1 MPTSA
6 VALALCQPPLH
17 HLSASRGSRT
27 PDRVQMPLM
36 CLSCPDPWG
45 STSSSLKNA
54 KDCGRCQAVDVSQRC
69 VPPPAPSR
77 RTLCWGFGGNPLV
90 GQFRANSTGN
100 DRLERQAGTAIRPF
114 SRRSQLCLR
123 LTSQQHH
130 VFLDSFFRQHLLT
143 LAVVELKFYR

>member
-69 VPPPAPSR
+69 PPP
-77 RTLCWGFGGNPLV
+77 RTLPPHTLLGLWGEPAGGAV
-90 GQFRANSTGN
+90 QSQF
-100 DRLERQAGTAIRPF
+100 DRERQAGTTGWHGDSSVFPSLPVVSAANIAT
-114 SRRSQLCLR
+114 
-123 LTSQQHH
+123 TSC
-130 VFLDSFFRQHLLT
+130 FLGQFFFPST
-143 LAVVELKFYR
+143 SVDTGSG